1 MTHDPAPKLPRLIE
15 WIVDNVRQ
23 GALNEVFDLV
33 WVAPEGDLND
43 PWTAIVP
50 ALPTHPTMTAA
61 AVERLVLD
69 GLLWCNTGEGRSTCT
84 VTACAYDVVDA
95 GRASARSSRP
105 SGRTHTAAL
114 AQSSSDT
121 HASIA
126 PSPDREPALA
136 ALAGLDRARE
146 RLGPLTQR
154 LLDAVRGSLSP
165 EELRAYSA
173 AAHRLEGLLASA
185 APATADFTEPLRT
198 VALLG
203 EVTGSL
209 ALTARVW
216 PLVQPLLDIAARI
229 AERSQHPS
237 T

>member
-1 MTHDPAPKLPRLIE
+1 MRCSTWLG
-15 WIVDNVRQ
+15 
-23 GALNEVFDLV
+23 GAR
-33 WVAPEGDLND
+33 GDLND
-43 PWTAIVP
+43 PGPPSWPVLHT
-50 ALPTHPTMTAA
+50 PTMTARRRALCSRPSLVQHRRDA
-61 AVERLVLD
+61 ARHGD
-69 GLLWCNTGEGRSTCT
+69 
-84 VTACAYDVVDA
+84 ACAMAVDA
-95 GRASARSSRP
+95 GRAPARSSRP

-114 AQSSSDT
+114 AQGSSDT
-121 HASIA
+121 RASSA

-146 RLGPLTQR
+146 QRGPLTQR
-154 LLDAVRGSLSP
+154 LLDAVRASLSP

-216 PLVQPLLDIAARI
+216 PLVEPLLDIAARI
-229 AERSQHPS
+229 TERSQHPS